1 MSGGGKT
8 NVNIL
13 QFPKKTAVILIG
25 IQASGKTTFYEKYL
39 LGQGFAHI
47 NLDNLKTR
55 SREARA
61 LESCLANGQS
71 FAVDNTNPTKA
82 DRARY
87 IGPAKAGGYHIV
99 GCYLRSCVR
108 ESLARNE
115 QRPRRV
121 PAGAIA
127 NTSNRLEL
135 PGYAEGFD
143 ELWYVSI
150 GENGGFQIEKW
161 REEA

>member
-1 MSGGGKT
+1 MNT
-8 NVNIL
+8 L
-13 QFPKKTAVILIG
+13 RFPEKTAVILIG

-47 NLDNLKTR
+47 NLDSLGTR
-55 SREARA
+55 NREAGA
-61 LESCLANGQS
+61 LGSCLAGGQS
-71 FAVDNTNPTKA
+71 FAADNTNPTKA

-99 GCYLRSCVR
+99 GYYLRSCVR
-108 ESLARNE
+108 ESIARNE

-135 PGYAEGFD
+135 PDYAEGFD
-143 ELWYVSI
+143 ELWYVRI
-150 GENGGFQIEKW
+150 GENGDFQIEKW